1 MNEIIRKLSEI
12 EENAGTMISGA
23 KDRSEQLKGQ
33 LAEDMRLLDEKYR
46 KQEAEEL
53 ERRKQELSAQ
63 AEAEVE
69 AVRQQYA
76 AGMERLT
83 EQFSREK
90 DRMAQEILE
99 RLTAV

>member
-23 KDRSEQLKGQ
+23 KNRSEQLKGQ

-53 ERRKQELSAQ
+53 ERRKQELSAK

-83 EQFSREK
+83 EQFSGEK